1 MTLSSTMIDETW
13 TEFVATKRTAL
24 RDELILH
31 YMPLVRFVVSRLGIP
46 PTSMLEAEDLVSYGT
61 IGLMNAID
69 RYDPMRGVR
78 FEAFATSRIRGAVID
93 QLRALNWLPRSA
105 VSRVKQVETAL
116 ATLEQRLGRQA
127 QEDEAAK
134 ELGVTIERYRHMVV
148 EAGLS
153 MLSLDAPLSMFGQ
166 DDELMTLRDLLED
179 QTTPGPSERA
189 EQKELLTL
197 LHHSLDHLPEREQLL
212 LSLYYV
218 EELTMKEISRV
229 MNVSESRVC
238 QLHAQALVRL
248 RTQFANP
255 NDVQGKPKKL
265 KTTVPSV
272 SKGVGKQRSGKVAS

>member
-1 MTLSSTMIDETW
+1 
-13 TEFVATKRTAL
+13 
-24 RDELILH
+24 
-31 YMPLVRFVVSRLGIP
+31 
-46 PTSMLEAEDLVSYGT
+46 MLEAEDLVSYGT
-61 IGLMNAID
+61 IGLMNALD
-69 RYDPMRGVR
+69 RYDPLRGVR

-105 VSRVKQVETAL
+105 VSRVKQVETTL

-127 QEDEAAK
+127 KEDEAAK

-166 DDELMTLRDLLED
+166 DDEIMTLRDLLVD
-179 QTTPGPSERA
+179 QTTPEPSEMT
-189 EQKELLTL
+189 EQKELLTM
-197 LHHSLDHLPEREQLL
+197 LHHSLEHLPEREQLL

-229 MNVSESRVC
+229 MDVSESRVC

-248 RTQFANP
+248 RTLFANA
-255 NDVQGKPKKL
+255 DELSSKPKKL
-265 KTTVPSV
+265 KATVPSV
-272 SKGVGKQRSGKVAS
+272 SKTANKARSGKVAS